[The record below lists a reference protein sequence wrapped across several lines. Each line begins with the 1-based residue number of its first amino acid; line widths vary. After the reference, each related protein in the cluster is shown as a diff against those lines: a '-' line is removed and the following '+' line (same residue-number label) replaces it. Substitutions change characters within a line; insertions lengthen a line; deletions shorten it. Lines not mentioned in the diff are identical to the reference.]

1 MRKFIFW
8 PIVLLLTLF
17 IGGLTFIYL
26 NSSFSGQVQ
35 QQIAEANTQTVIV
48 AAKEIPLRRSIVES
62 DLTIQDVSL
71 DVLPEGAATSMD
83 QVVGMMA
90 TSNIFSGETILTQ
103 QLAVAG
109 AIIQQIALTIP
120 DNKVL
125 VPIPIQS
132 QLLSVGLV
140 RPGDR
145 VDLFGTFVAEEVLN
159 ATLEEANINLL
170 LAENAA
176 ETIAVLRDLEVHA
189 IIIEPSVAVNLDES
203 STDADENNDES
214 DEESNDESDEE
225 SNAEP
230 DQGGVFKTKQLGEQ
244 SILVALERQD
254 SVVVKHLLD
263 TEGLLDIALRSPNN
277 TELAEVTNVDIFYLA
292 DRYGIEL
299 VRGNPVVMTAELFA
313 ADPGEF
319 VFTGSEPSPE
329 FLDAIG
335 ESQ

>member
-203 STDADENNDES
+203 STDADE
-214 DEESNDESDEE
+214 SNDESDEE